1 MDPHTSAT
9 DTTARR
15 LLDTALR
22 GDWVGGAVTAAA
34 GLGTAVGLGLL
45 AATLIKL
52 DAPGDEVT
60 VWQMICGGVA
70 LGVTAFG
77 AGLGGSGEGSDDD
90 GRYDASASAHVTPLL
105 FSLVALGLM
114 VRLFRSSTAAYP
126 HVVPALVQAAR
137 VAVLTAVPAFVLAI
151 VFRVGL
157 DGVDIDEMSA
167 SDGSFGAS
175 RVGALFVTPLVV
187 FTVLVLACLARR
199 DWWPGWS
206 ARLHDWFAAPV
217 RGFAAL
223 LWLLPVAGLIGF
235 LLVLLPGGEDGVRA
249 GDVFEEPFALIGVML
264 AVVGNL
270 GLAVI
275 GVGSFAPL
283 GAHYDFDA
291 AFVAEKGEEFRRIG
305 FWTDGEPSLWAT
317 PVVTLAV
324 LALAAYS
331 VVRASAGRQ
340 AVTGNLLRHVGTMF
354 LVWPIVIWALNAR
367 GEAEMSMKMG
377 GDDEDFGFGS
387 FSVDAAGSAGV
398 GAEFWIY
405 SVAITLVLALVLAK
419 VFGTFDPAQV
429 RDRVASLQQRI
440 GAPGAASGAPAAP
453 PVPAV
458 PPAPPAPPQP

>member
-34 GLGTAVGLGLL
+34 GLGVAIGLGLL
-45 AATLIKL
+45 SATLIKL

-70 LGVTAFG
+70 LGITAFG

-137 VAVLTAVPAFVLAI
+137 VALLTAVPAFVLALI
-151 VFRVGL
+151 FRVGL
-157 DGVDIDEMSA
+157 DGLDLDELSG

-187 FTVLVLACLARR
+187 FTVLALACLARR

-217 RGFAAL
+217 RGLATL
-223 LWLLPVAGLIGF
+223 LWLLPLAGIVGF
-235 LLVLLPGGEDGVRA
+235 LLVLLPGGEDGISA
-249 GDVFEEPFALIGVML
+249 KDLFEEPFALVGALL
-264 AVVGNL
+264 AVVGNV
-270 GLAVI
+270 GLAVV

-283 GAHYDFDA
+283 GVHYDFDA
-291 AFVAEKGEEFRRIG
+291 AFVADKGEEFRRIG

-324 LALAAYS
+324 LGLAAYA
-331 VVRASAGRQ
+331 VVRASASRQ
-340 AVTGNLLRHVGTMF
+340 AVTGNLLRHVGSMF
-354 LVWPIVIWALNAR
+354 VVWPIVIWALNAR

-387 FSVDAAGSAGV
+387 FSVDASGSAGV

-405 SVAITLVLALVLAK
+405 SVLVTLVVAVVLAK
-419 VFGTFDPAQV
+419 VFGTLDPAEV
-429 RDRVASLQQRI
+429 RGRLASLQQRV
-440 GAPGAASGAPAAP
+440 GTSGATPGTTP
-453 PVPAV
+453 P
-458 PPAPPAPPQP
+458 PPAPPAPPQS